1 MRKSLFGVL
10 LGIMLLFGLAGCG
23 TKSQGDVIKALDEKM
38 EEVSSYQA
46 KAQLSLQTGTE
57 PQVYDI
63 EIWYKQPH
71 YYRVSLKSAEK
82 NQNQMI
88 LRNDE
93 GVFVITPAL
102 NKSFRFQSDWPKN
115 SSQAYLYESL
125 VKDILSDKKASFK
138 ATKQHYVFETKT
150 NYPNSKMIPK
160 QEIKLSKKDL
170 APVSVKVMD
179 ADMNALLTVHFS
191 KIEFNKKFD
200 EDAFDT
206 TKNMTGARLEV
217 PTMAKEGNAA
227 VEVMYPIELPK
238 GVEQLDEK
246 EVATEHGQ
254 RIIMTFGGEKSFTL
268 IQEKAR
274 VLPAMGT
281 PVLVNGEPVDL
292 GFAVGALTDHSLSWS
307 YKGVDF
313 MIASDELTRD
323 EMVMI
328 ARSVQ
333 GRAIK

>member
-10 LGIMLLFGLAGCG
+10 LGIILLLGLAGCG

-38 EEVSSYQA
+38 DEVSSYQA
-46 KAQLSLQTGTE
+46 KAKLTLKTGTE
-57 PQVYDI
+57 PQVYDV

-71 YYRVSLKSAEK
+71 YYRVSLKNAEK

-138 ATKQHYVFETKT
+138 ATKQYYVFETKT
-150 NYPNSKMIPK
+150 NYPNSKVIPK
-160 QEIKLSKKDL
+160 QEITLSKKDL
-170 APVSVKVMD
+170 SPISVKVMD
-179 ADMNALLTVHFS
+179 TDMNALLTVQFS

-200 EDAFDT
+200 QDAFDT

-227 VEVMYPIELPK
+227 AEVMYPVNLPK

-246 EVATEHGQ
+246 EVATDNGK

-274 VLPAMGT
+274 VLPT
-281 PVLVNGEPVDL
+281 TSTSVLVNGEPVDL

-313 MIASDELTRD
+313 MIASDDLTKD

-333 GRAIK
+333 GKSIK